1 MPARLPW
8 RAFRTTSLLNRSR
21 SLRCKGLNMPAETPS
36 ENLAPGYLIRPAK
49 QPDRD
54 ALCTLVE
61 SAGVFSAEE
70 ITTARELIDQALEN
84 PSLDNYQILLAEHV
98 GSGHVVGYACY
109 ARTPFTR
116 AASDLYWLAT
126 HPGHRRGGVARQ
138 LIATMEADL
147 QRARVEHV
155 RVETSGTGGYSA
167 ARSFYDRC
175 GYQNIARIPDFYKP
189 GDDLYTY
196 YKRLPVRAA

>member
-1 MPARLPW
+1 
-8 RAFRTTSLLNRSR
+8 
-21 SLRCKGLNMPAETPS
+21 MPAETPS
-36 ENLAPGYLIRPAK
+36 ENQAAGYLIRPAK
-49 QPDRD
+49 KADRD
-54 ALCTLVE
+54 ALCQLVE
-61 SAGVFSAEE
+61 AAGVFSAEE
-70 ITTARELIDQALEN
+70 IATAQEIIDQALQR
-84 PSLDNYQILLAEHV
+84 PALDNYQIVLAQQV
-98 GSGHVVGYACY
+98 GSDQVAGYACY

-126 HPGHRRGGVARQ
+126 HPQHRRFGIARQ
-138 LIATMEADL
+138 LIATMEAAL
-147 QRARVEHV
+147 AKEGIEHV

-196 YKRLPVRAA
+196 YKRLHLDAA

>member
-1 MPARLPW
+1 MQ
-8 RAFRTTSLLNRSR
+8 
-21 SLRCKGLNMPAETPS
+21 
-36 ENLAPGYLIRPAK
+36 RPA
-49 QPDRD
+49 
-54 ALCTLVE
+54 
-61 SAGVFSAEE
+61 
-70 ITTARELIDQALEN
+70 
-84 PSLDNYQILLAEHV
+84 LDNYQIVLAQKV
-98 GSGHVVGYACY
+98 GSDQAAGYACY

-126 HPGHRRGGVARQ
+126 HPQHRRFGIARQ
-138 LIATMEADL
+138 LIATMEAAL
-147 QRARVEHV
+147 VRAGIEHV

-196 YKRLPVRAA
+196 YKRLPLDAA

>member
-1 MPARLPW
+1 MPA
-8 RAFRTTSLLNRSR
+8 
-21 SLRCKGLNMPAETPS
+21 KTPS
-36 ENLAPGYLIRPAK
+36 EKPAPGHIIRTATTA
-49 QPDRD
+49 DRD
-54 ALCTLVE
+54 ALCRLVE
-61 SAGVFSAEE
+61 EAGVFSREE
-70 ITTARELIDQALEN
+70 ITTAQELIDAALER
-84 PSLDNYQILLAEHV
+84 PGIDNYQILLAQRPD
-98 GSGHVVGYACY
+98 SGAVAAYVCY

-126 HPGHRRGGVARQ
+126 HPQHRRFGIARQ
-138 LIATMEADL
+138 LIATMEAAL
-147 QRARVEHV
+147 AKEGIEHV

-196 YKRLPVRAA
+196 YKRLHLDAA